1 MSRKQRVEMLIID
14 PQNDFCDPKGNLY
27 VTGADVD
34 SLRLCNFI
42 KKNIMSLN
50 DIHVTLDTHRELDVA
65 HPMFWINKKGQ
76 NPPPF
81 TLISND
87 DVVKGNW
94 TPFNPNLK
102 MPPYGTLQDRMIYYT
117 KKLEENGKYL
127 LCIWPP
133 HCKIGTWGHNVVT
146 PIMSALDEWEKKR
159 YGVVDYVTKG
169 SNIFTEHYSGVQA
182 DVPDPEDSTT
192 QLNMGLIQVLENADV
207 ILLSGQALSH
217 CVANTARDIFKNFG
231 SDSLKK
237 ITVIIDTT
245 SSVPGFEKM
254 GEDFVEEAKSLGVN
268 FAKST
273 DIIL

>member
-14 PQNDFCDPKGNLY
+14 PQNDFCDPKGSLF
-27 VTGADVD
+27 VTGADGD
-34 SLRLCNFI
+34 SVRLGEFI
-42 KKNIMSLN
+42 KKNIMTIN

-76 NPPPF
+76 NPSPF

-94 TPFNPNLK
+94 VPFNPNLK

-159 YGVVDYVTKG
+159 FGVVDYVTKG

-231 SDSLKK
+231 TDSLKK
-237 ITVIIDTT
+237 ITVVFDTT